1 MRVSND
7 NFIRDARTELGE
19 LWGLERHLTVGELA
33 RVLGLRGERA
43 SETVVHWESGK
54 TEPTGPVKLAV
65 SLMLEPPS
73 VRIDEAM
80 AALCNLSAEPH
91 RETLGQLL
99 LHHFGDEARAML
111 EEMVLTVSD
120 IVRRPAGA
128 EEAVSVT
135 QFQNRDARYRGDRP
149 AVKGRRQRRS

>member
-1 MRVSND
+1 MRVSTE

-19 LWGLERHLTVGELA
+19 LWGLDRHLTVGELA

-65 SLMLEPPS
+65 GLMLEPPS
-73 VRIDEAM
+73 ARIDEAM
-80 AALCNLSAEPH
+80 AALCELPAEPH
-91 RETLGQLL
+91 HETFGQLL
-99 LHHFGDEARAML
+99 QHHFGDDARAML

-120 IVRRPAGA
+120 IVRRPPGS
-128 EEAVSVT
+128 EEAVSLT
-135 QFQNRDARYRGDRP
+135 QFQNRDSRYRGDRP
-149 AVKGRRQRRS
+149 AMKRRRQRRG